1 MDKEL
6 NDLLSGLMSDP
17 SAMET
22 LGGLLSS
29 LGGTPSSAPTETK
42 TETGDGAFLGKLLPL
57 LAGGAVGGDSREVAL
72 LRALRPYLH
81 DGREKRLDEAIEWLR
96 IIKLLP
102 LITGKGGTSHG
113 E

>member
-6 NDLLSGLMSDP
+6 NDLLGGLMSDP
-17 SAMET
+17 AAMET

-29 LGGTPSSAPTETK
+29 LGGTPSPAPAESATK
-42 TETGDGAFLGKLLPL
+42 AGEGALLTKLLPL

-81 DGREKRLDEAIEWLR
+81 DGREKRVDEAIELLR
-96 IIKLLP
+96 IVKLLP
-102 LITGKGGTSHG
+102 LITGKGGVLHG

>member
-17 SAMET
+17 KTMET

-29 LGGTPSSAPTETK
+29 LGSTPSPAPADTEGSAWLT
-42 TETGDGAFLGKLLPL
+42 KLLPL
-57 LAGGAVGGDSREVAL
+57 LTGDGGGESRDVML

-81 DGREKRLDEAIEWLR
+81 NGREKRVDEAIELLR
-96 IIKLLP
+96 IVKLLP
-102 LITGKGGTSHG
+102 LITGKGGLLYG